1 MGWQENVFQIQEQV
15 DALEEL
21 GGDTPFNWEMFRVP
35 TVKTTKGLE
44 RRMNEQ
50 RQKLELFHRVRKYK
64 QQLNRDEER
73 SSWNG
78 KIHYGESA
86 VDEMIQRI
94 SELEDGQKN
103 KKKWA

>member
-1 MGWQENVFQIQEQV
+1 
-15 DALEEL
+15 
-21 GGDTPFNWEMFRVP
+21 MFRVP

-73 SSWNG
+73 SS
-78 KIHYGESA
+78 
-86 VDEMIQRI
+86 
-94 SELEDGQKN
+94 
-103 KKKWA
+103 